1 MLPGVFRAA
10 SVQVKPKWNKS
21 WNQHDVDC
29 FSHPVLNGPGSEHA
43 VAKIEESAVGGRWS
57 PSGGPAAATL
67 SPVLRRSIQPSN
79 RANQRGNQPTRQPTN
94 KATNQRGNEVTR
106 QRSNEGRVE
115 SQQSN
120 GSRMGFLGVG
130 RRSSGRVRPA
140 TTGGSDGGRR
150 GPGLST
156 GSHGSNQPIQPTDPT
171 SQRGAPKA
179 TNNPTGPTDLTE
191 RLVRESKACS
201 MGRAARRWCSPRRAV
216 DAGVSSSRR
225 PTVGLREGL
234 SQAARG
240 PHGGPTAYRSAPMAG
255 VSLWVIRRK
264 NDQLAYGWPSAG
276 CFTSSEFSTVA
287 ERCCAS
293 AVVR

>member
-115 SQQSN
+115 SSSPTVPGWVSSALAGGPAV
-120 GSRMGFLGVG
+120 GSG
-130 RRSSGRVRPA
+130 RRRPGDLTEAAEAQACQRVL
-140 TTGGSDGGRR
+140 TGPTNR
-150 GPGLST
+150 
-156 GSHGSNQPIQPTDPT
+156 SNQPIQPANEGRRRQPT
-171 SQRGAPKA
+171 TQPAQR
-179 TNNPTGPTDLTE
+179 T
-191 RLVRESKACS
+191 
-201 MGRAARRWCSPRRAV
+201 
-216 DAGVSSSRR
+216 
-225 PTVGLREGL
+225 
-234 SQAARG
+234 
-240 PHGGPTAYRSAPMAG
+240 
-255 VSLWVIRRK
+255 
-264 NDQLAYGWPSAG
+264 
-276 CFTSSEFSTVA
+276 
-287 ERCCAS
+287 
-293 AVVR
+293 